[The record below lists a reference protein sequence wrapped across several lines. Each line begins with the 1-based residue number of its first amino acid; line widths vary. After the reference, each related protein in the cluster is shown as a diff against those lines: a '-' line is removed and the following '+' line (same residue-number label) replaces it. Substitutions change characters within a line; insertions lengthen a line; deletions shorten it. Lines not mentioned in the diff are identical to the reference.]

1 MPKQKDYTLTQA
13 EQKQIREAMKSKQ
26 AKVVKRATI
35 VHSLHLGHRPDELAQ
50 VHDVSLPTIYACFN
64 RFKEAGIEGLA
75 DKGRSG
81 RPRKATVAYIL
92 LLEKTLDID
101 PKEQGYA
108 FTMWTQSRL
117 RTFLAQETGIELSRS
132 VFQALMQELGY
143 RYRRPKRD
151 LGHEQDTALR
161 EQVKDAL
168 DELKKEPRHATS
180 NYSLWTK
187 PPSD

>member
-1 MPKQKDYTLTQA
+1 MPKQKEYTLNQT
-13 EQKQIREAMKSKQ
+13 ELKQIREAMRSKK

-35 VHSLHLGHRPDELAQ
+35 VHSLHLGHRPDDLAQ

-64 RFKEAGIEGLA
+64 RFKAEGQEGLA

-81 RPRKATVAYIL
+81 RPRKATEAYIQ

-101 PKEQGYA
+101 PQEQGYA

-117 RTFLAQETGIELSRS
+117 RTYLAQETGIELSRS

-168 DELKKEPRHATS
+168 DELKKEPRHEQS
-180 NYSLWTK
+180 SYSLWTK